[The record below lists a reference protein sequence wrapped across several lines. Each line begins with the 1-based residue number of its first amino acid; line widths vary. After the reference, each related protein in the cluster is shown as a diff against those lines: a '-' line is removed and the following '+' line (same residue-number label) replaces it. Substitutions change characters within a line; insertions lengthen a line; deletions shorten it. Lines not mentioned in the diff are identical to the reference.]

1 MKKIVLLLIMMSFA
15 YTGYAQDTLTLPY
28 SVQGKVCDAGSG
40 RPIRSVSVSMTGRYY
55 ATVTNSDGEFTLKSD
70 TPIREVTF
78 SHIGYRTATLP
89 ASSRPMRVDLSPDA
103 EPIAGAVVTSGD
115 PLDIVLSAIKKIP
128 DNYADTSELL
138 KCFYRETVQKRQRYI
153 QVTEAVAK
161 VFKPSYGNWLHNG
174 RAALLKSRTLVSSR
188 KRDTLSVKFLGG
200 PTIAVNMDFIKVR
213 EALLDRDELDLYRLE
228 LGSPVYIDGRL
239 NFAVHL
245 RPASVAD
252 YALYT
257 GTLYI
262 DQESLAFSRM
272 DLSLDMRDEAK
283 ATQAILRKKPAGLRF
298 HPKEASILI
307 NFREDDGRYR
317 LGYMRTTMRFDCDW
331 RKRLLK
337 SNYTSINELV
347 ITDLYPQ
354 AEQITRQEAFR
365 TTESLSDM
373 TDLFTDPEF
382 WKDYNIIEPSTSL
395 EHAVDK
401 LKRQ

>member
-1 MKKIVLLLIMMSFA
+1 
-15 YTGYAQDTLTLPY
+15 
-28 SVQGKVCDAGSG
+28 
-40 RPIRSVSVSMTGRYY
+40 
-55 ATVTNSDGEFTLKSD
+55 
-70 TPIREVTF
+70 
-78 SHIGYRTATLP
+78 
-89 ASSRPMRVDLSPDA
+89 
-103 EPIAGAVVTSGD
+103 
-115 PLDIVLSAIKKIP
+115 
-128 DNYADTSELL
+128 
-138 KCFYRETVQKRQRYI
+138 
-153 QVTEAVAK
+153 
-161 VFKPSYGNWLHNG
+161 
-174 RAALLKSRTLVSSR
+174 
-188 KRDTLSVKFLGG
+188 
-200 PTIAVNMDFIKVR
+200 
-213 EALLDRDELDLYRLE
+213 
-228 LGSPVYIDGRL
+228 
-239 NFAVHL
+239 
-245 RPASVAD
+245 
-252 YALYT
+252 
-257 GTLYI
+257 
-262 DQESLAFSRM
+262 M